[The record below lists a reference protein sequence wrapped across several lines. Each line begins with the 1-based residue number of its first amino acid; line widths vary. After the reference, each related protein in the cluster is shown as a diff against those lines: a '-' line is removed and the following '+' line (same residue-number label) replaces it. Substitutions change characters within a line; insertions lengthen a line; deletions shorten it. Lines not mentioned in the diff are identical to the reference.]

1 MGVLHYPDGKVFNGP
16 WQMGKKNGPSTY
28 SWPNGAK
35 YFVTYLD
42 GKAKNDGKLV
52 GSAVPLEQIKSQ
64 YASLAKKTYKSIN
77 FLKENLWF
85 VKGLDDEPSSIEHK
99 KPKQVAKPKRI

>member
-1 MGVLHYPDGKVFNGP
+1 
-16 WQMGKKNGPSTY
+16 MGKKHGPCTY

-35 YFVTYLD
+35 YFVTYVD

-52 GSAVPLEQIKSQ
+52 GATIPIEQIKAE
-64 YASLAKKTYKSIN
+64 YASLAKKTSKSVN

-85 VKGLDDEPSSIEHK
+85 VKEPDEPTPIITK
-99 KPKQVAKPKRI
+99 KPQAALKAKRI